1 MKAETRKRANLIT
14 TKALQ
19 NYNKNNKRNN
29 TNSISGNNCTKLL
42 VPRNGRKKLNI
53 YN

>member
-29 TNSISGNNCTKLL
+29 TNSTSCNNCGITNTSRNNNKLS
-42 VPRNGRKKLNI
+42 I
-53 YN
+53 

>member
-14 TKALQ
+14 IKALQ

-29 TNSISGNNCTKLL
+29 TNSISGNNCSVADISRNNNKL
-42 VPRNGRKKLNI
+42 GI
-53 YN
+53 

>member
-1 MKAETRKRANLIT
+1 MKAETRKRANLISA
-14 TKALQ
+14 KPLQ
-19 NYNKNNKRNN
+19 KYHRNNKRNN
-29 TNSISGNNCTKLL
+29 INSVGCYDCTKLL

>member
-1 MKAETRKRANLIT
+1 MKAETRKKVNLMGS
-14 TKALQ
+14 KALQ
-19 NYNKNNKRNN
+19 KYNNKRNN
-29 TNSISGNNCTKLL
+29 ANSISCDYCTKLL